1 MKTSAFVG
9 TCVSLAIGAAVVLS
23 ANAARAEAT
32 VVYVAPDATGG
43 DGSSWDSPTTF
54 EAAMAALGTKGSATY
69 EAEVEIWLKE
79 GVYAKT
85 EDSATYT
92 IPAKG
97 SVAIR
102 GGFAGTEANA
112 ADRADGSCST
122 IDGADAYKTFVVNNT
137 GALEIDRMVFMRS
150 SERGISKTGSG
161 SLTMRDCR
169 STANG
174 ATADAA
180 GATGIYGPSL
190 AGRGAYI
197 EGNANV
203 TTVKVENCLFDGNID
218 KKMWYRAGEGYG
230 MFLMNLKN
238 AEIVNCSFVTN
249 GNAFAT
255 TSSSAQSST
264 TTFVAENVKLAM
276 TNCSFVANT
285 AFMGSSGAVATLRKN
300 CDGST
305 IDHCVW
311 KGNRVM
317 KGTGNDEI
325 KGAGNGLGL
334 LTVSLDDMSRAV
346 DITGCTFAYNIC
358 SSTYCAG
365 GLNVMSG
372 TANVRDSIFYG
383 NVIST
388 RSVSGEN
395 DVMVT
400 TAKGTVNLSYTLLDH
415 VPATAACDNLVV
427 GTPDFVTPIEDFLAC
442 IDATDATYP
451 QVDLDVRKMNF
462 KTDETTLEKLLN
474 LDVHCKST
482 AGYYK
487 NDGQLYTDATASSR
501 AVDAGDP
508 ESAFA
513 NEGSPN
519 GGRVNLGVYGNTAEA
534 AKSFV
539 GHPTVSAD
547 DIQVEWLDGYTQP
560 KVTVTVGGTDEFNA
574 TAEIYLSENGG
585 EFEKVSASSGMRSGD
600 SLEVVY
606 PDWLTGGGPV
616 VVKVVVKAYGVDDL
630 VVTKSFEVGG
640 TVPPWVGKGGDAAKV
655 IHVREGATGR
665 KDGTSWSAAYDS
677 FADAMLAM
685 TKDRNEIWIAGTNVL
700 TKNMGAPS
708 YGFAFAVR
716 GGFDGSENSVEERK
730 DGVVSGVDGALEYP
744 TFVVNC
750 SSTVTVERVLLT
762 RSYYQGLKKTGN
774 GNLVMK
780 DCRLLSNGVAN
791 ADRLDGRGVYV
802 QGNSGVTEA
811 RIENCRI
818 EGNTD
823 EKYVNDAGY
832 GFGLYLEGLKNAAIV
847 DTLVMTNG
855 YRVGIARKGSRTV
868 AGGAMYAKNAK
879 VAATNCQFVGNAVYS
894 NGGAMMD
901 FVENCDGSVF
911 DHCLW
916 AFNRDT
922 RSSGYSE
929 TAGIGMF
936 KVNMK
941 EAAQTVSLESCTVA
955 YNLSGATMGASGVN
969 AMKGTVNIHN
979 SILYGNMCP
988 AANENDSEVMV
999 HDAENAAINISWTL
1013 MDHAPMGDGITCA
1026 NLTIGKPE
1034 FVTSLDAFLDC
1045 INVTDKDT
1053 QIAFP
1058 KVDVNQMDM
1067 RFKDEALTYE
1077 TMANVDMHS
1086 LSRAGYYKND
1096 GLRYKGA
1103 KTTSPAVD
1111 AGDPASDFRNEPGP
1125 NGHRVNLGFYGN
1137 TAEAALSAGG
1147 FVLTIR

>member
-1 MKTSAFVG
+1 MNKQKAARTRTLLS
-9 TCVSLAIGAAVVLS
+9 IGAWALLAAGV
-23 ANAARAEAT
+23 ARAEAT
-32 VVYVAPDATGG
+32 VVFVAPDATG
-43 DGSSWDSPTTF
+43 DGTSWESPTTF
-54 EAAMAALGTKGSATY
+54 ESAMAMGASQ
-69 EAEVEIWLKE
+69 EVEVWMKE
-79 GVYAKT
+79 GVYTKT
-85 EDSATYT
+85 ADSATYT
-92 IPAKG
+92 IPATC
-97 SVAIR
+97 SVAVR
-102 GGFAGTEANA
+102 GGFAGTETSADERA
-112 ADRADGSCST
+112 AGTYST
-122 IDGADAYKTFVVNNT
+122 IDGADAYKTFIVNNT
-137 GALEIDRMVFMRS
+137 GALEIERMVFMRS
-150 SERGISKTGSG
+150 LERGLSKSGNG

-174 ATADAA
+174 AE
-180 GATGIYGPSL
+180 TGTNNGYGPSL
-190 AGRGAYI
+190 QGRGAYI
-197 EGNANV
+197 EGDASV

-218 KKMWYRAGEGYG
+218 KKVWYRAGDGYG
-230 MFLMNLKN
+230 MFLKNLKN

-255 TSSSAQSST
+255 TTSGAQSST

-276 TNCSFVANT
+276 TNCGFVANT
-285 AFMGSSGAVATLRKN
+285 AFMGSSGAVATLSGN

-317 KGTGNDEI
+317 KGNGNDEE
-325 KGAGNGLGL
+325 KGAGRGLGL
-334 LTVSLDDMSRAV
+334 LNVSLNNRNQAV
-346 DITGCTFAYNIC
+346 DITSCTFAYNIC

-365 GLNVMSG
+365 GLNVVSG
-372 TANVRDSIFYG
+372 TANVKDSIFYG

-388 RSVSGEN
+388 KSVSGEN
-395 DVMVT
+395 DVMAT
-400 TAKGTVNLSYTLLDH
+400 TAKGAVNLSYTLLDH

-427 GTPDFVTPIEDFLAC
+427 GTPGFVTPIEDFLAC

-451 QVDLDVRKMNF
+451 QVNLDIRKMNF
-462 KTDETTLEKLLN
+462 KTDEATLEKLLN

-482 AGYYK
+482 GGYYK
-487 NDGQLYTDATASSR
+487 NDGNLYTDATTSSY
-501 AVDAGDP
+501 AVDTGDP
-508 ESAFA
+508 ESAYA
-513 NEGSPN
+513 EEGEPN
-519 GGRVNLGVYGNTAEA
+519 GGRINLGVYGNTAEA

-547 DIQVEWLDGYTQP
+547 DIQIEWLDGYTQP
-560 KVTVTVGGTDEFNA
+560 KVTVAIGGTDEFNA
-574 TAEIYLSENGG
+574 TVEIYLSVNGG
-585 EFEKVSASSGMRSGD
+585 DYEKIAAASGMRSGD
-600 SLEVVY
+600 SLEGLY
-606 PDWLTGGGPV
+606 PDWLTDGESIA
-616 VVKVVVKAYGVDDL
+616 VKVVVKASGVEDL
-630 VVTKSFEVGG
+630 VVNRSFEVGG
-640 TVPPWVGKGGDAAKV
+640 TVPPWAGKGGDAAKV
-655 IHVREGATGR
+655 IHVREGATGK

-700 TKNMGAPS
+700 TKTMGAPS
-708 YGFAFAVR
+708 YGFAFTVR
-716 GGFDGSENSVEERK
+716 GGFDGSENSAEERK
-730 DGVVSGVDGALEYP
+730 DGVVSGVDGALKYP
-744 TFVVNC
+744 TFVVAC

-780 DCRLLSNGVAN
+780 DCRLLLNGVAY
-791 ADRLDGRGVYV
+791 AGRLEGRGVYV

-823 EKYVNDAGY
+823 EKSVNDAGF

-847 DTLVMTNG
+847 DTLVLTNG
-855 YRVGIARKGSRTV
+855 YRVGIARKGSRDT
-868 AGGAMYAKNAK
+868 AGGAMYVKNAK
-879 VAATNCQFVGNAVYS
+879 VSATNCQFVGNAVYS
-894 NGGAMMD
+894 NNGAMMN

-941 EAAQTVSLESCTVA
+941 EKTQSVSLESCTVA

-1013 MDHAPMGDGITCA
+1013 MDHEPTGDGITCE
-1026 NLTIGKPE
+1026 NLAIGKPE

-1045 INVTDKDT
+1045 INVTDKET

-1058 KVDVNQMDM
+1058 KVDANQMDM

-1096 GLRYKGA
+1096 GLRYKDA
-1103 KTTSPAVD
+1103 KATSPAVD
-1111 AGDPASDFRNEPGP
+1111 AGDPATYFRNELAP
-1125 NGHRVNLGFYGN
+1125 NGRRVNLGFYGN
-1137 TAEAALSAGG
+1137 TAEAAHSPGG
-1147 FVLTIR
+1147 FVMSIR